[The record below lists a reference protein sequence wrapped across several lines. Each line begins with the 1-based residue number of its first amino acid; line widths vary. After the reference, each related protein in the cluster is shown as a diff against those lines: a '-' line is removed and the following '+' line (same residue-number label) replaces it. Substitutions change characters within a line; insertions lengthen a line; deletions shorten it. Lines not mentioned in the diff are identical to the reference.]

1 MSSYWNPYDS
11 AFFKVQLLV
20 VSVSGFACN
29 LYTDIIERQCDQA
42 YYMYAPFDTL
52 IKKEK
57 LFVIIS

>member
-20 VSVSGFACN
+20 VSVSGLLAICILILLKDN
-29 LYTDIIERQCDQA
+29 AIKLI
-42 YYMYAPFDTL
+42 MYAPFDTL